1 MLDEKAI
8 IFKVQYLYGKHGRR
22 CGRYKR
28 EGECALPG
36 EVCLLRQKSA
46 DGIVLSNLCVKT
58 SCTGRPEHEVRSGAS
73 NFDGEEDTNN
83 KD

>member
-1 MLDEKAI
+1 MSNREVESEGSRRQSAGLTNRNRIEAAMLDEKAI

-46 DGIVLSNLCVKT
+46 DGIVLW
-58 SCTGRPEHEVRSGAS
+58 
-73 NFDGEEDTNN
+73 
-83 KD
+83 